1 MLWLQSFLWSVIS
14 FSYISCYMQVWFSNR
29 RAKWRREEKLRNQ
42 RRQVSNPSNHIPISS
57 SFNTSVYQPLP
68 QPTTP
73 GTDKDTQEILH
84 AKSIWGF
91 FMCGCILWICFYFFF
106 FCLLIHAHDHMHS
119 ATNDFRIFHSWAV
132 GSTIRHTT
140 REQRRTIVV
149 CQWIILWTYFRLN
162 VYFLSHTSMTY
173 CLKETH
179 LGL

>member
-1 MLWLQSFLWSVIS
+1 MKFQSLFFI
-14 FSYISCYMQVWFSNR
+14 FSCYMQVWFSNR

-42 RRQVSNPSNHIPISS
+42 RRQVSNSSNHIPISS

-84 AKSIWGF
+84 TKSIWGF
-91 FMCGCILWICFYFFF
+91 SWG
-106 FCLLIHAHDHMHS
+106 IHAHDHIHS

-140 REQRRTIVV
+140 REQRRTTVV
-149 CQWIILWTYFRLN
+149 CQWIILWTYFRWN